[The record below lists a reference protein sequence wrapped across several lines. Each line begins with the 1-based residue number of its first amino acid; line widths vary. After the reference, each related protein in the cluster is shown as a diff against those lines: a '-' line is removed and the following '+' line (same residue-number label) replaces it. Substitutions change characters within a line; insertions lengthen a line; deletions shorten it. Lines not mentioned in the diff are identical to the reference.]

1 MELQSCL
8 ILADF
13 FREECAAFE
22 ERGEQFLQ
30 RHRPRLVQQETVGD
44 GEVGER
50 QRDGV
55 VVFSFVGLFVEF
67 RVHDPDPP
75 QHFLSEDP
83 HLNVSWRNGVEVDIF
98 AVRG

>member
-1 MELQSCL
+1 MQ
-8 ILADF
+8 I
-13 FREECAAFE
+13 
-22 ERGEQFLQ
+22 LQ
-30 RHRPRLVQQETVGD
+30 RHRPRLVQQETVSD

-67 RVHDPDPP
+67 RVHHPDPP

-83 HLNVSWRNGVEVDIF
+83 HLHASWRYGVEVDIF